1 MFFGPSADDAPSL
14 IADIKN
20 TLTTYEGEYDR
31 AIRHLE
37 LLVNDMI
44 RTATT
49 RKPTVELVRS
59 VNQTHDEVKQ
69 FLAEARHYVQAA
81 ETVLDV
87 LRNEV
92 LSLEHVW

>member
-1 MFFGPSADDAPSL
+1 MFFGPSPDDAPSL
-14 IADIKN
+14 IADIRD
-20 TLTTYEGEYDR
+20 TLTIYEAEYSR
-31 AIRHLE
+31 ALRHLE

-49 RKPTVELVRS
+49 RKPTAELARS
-59 VNQTHDEVKQ
+59 VNQTHDEVKR
-69 FLAEARHYVQAA
+69 FLAEARQYTQAA
-81 ETVLDV
+81 ETALDV